1 MMKKV
6 DLDGV
11 KVNTIE
17 SFTTKAAES
26 ASALR
31 IEMQEMVQGNLHQ
44 FHLHPSGPSCKV
56 ALREVS
62 VERCST

>member
-11 KVNTIE
+11 KVNTIK
-17 SFTTKAAES
+17 SFTAKGMDS

-31 IEMQEMVQGNLHQ
+31 IEMQEMVQGNLNQ
-44 FHLHPSGPSCKV
+44 FHLHPPQNLLGKWHCEKF
-56 ALREVS
+56 
-62 VERCST
+62 